1 MLLSKSALR
10 GNRCSESHGLLK
22 GKYEAFPLIYI
33 VFSRLWQYLIQ
44 GKGKVKC
51 TLVQALSLCTGC
63 TAHRGSRGIAL
74 PFHDHDIR
82 RG

>member
-1 MLLSKSALR
+1 MMHALTNTGYLHIILLSKSELR

-22 GKYEAFPLIYI
+22 GVYEAFPLMYT

-51 TLVQALSLCTGC
+51 TLVQALSLCTDRTDG
-63 TAHRGSRGIAL
+63 
-74 PFHDHDIR
+74 P
-82 RG
+82 